1 MNHINYEKW
10 MLYATDSLDEETRSQ
25 YENHLYSCDHC
36 LELYLKAVEEAE
48 SQMPVLT
55 NPTGF
60 TDSIMKEIGCVQEKT
75 QNKVKP
81 RKNLRRQ
88 TLVHYTIAAAMT
100 LVLMSTGIF
109 SQLTSTISTFEN
121 TAAEQEQSV
130 INDWLNKT
138 ESITEKID
146 DNLREGN
153 KHE

>member
-1 MNHINYEKW
+1 MNHIDVEQW

-36 LELYLKAVEEAE
+36 LELYLKAVAAAE

-55 NPTGF
+55 NPTEF
-60 TDSIMKEIGCVQEKT
+60 TESIMKEIDCVQEKT

-88 TLVHYTIAAAMT
+88 TLVHYAIAAAMT

-130 INDWLNKT
+130 INGWLNKT
-138 ESITEKID
+138 DSITEKID

>member
-55 NPTGF
+55 DPTGF
-60 TDSIMKEIGCVQEKT
+60 TDSIMKKIGSTQEKP
-75 QNKVKP
+75 QAKMKP
-81 RKNLRRQ
+81 KKNLRRQ

-109 SQLTSTISTFEN
+109 SQLTSTISSFEN
-121 TAAEQEQSV
+121 AAGEQDHSV
-130 INDWLNKT
+130 ISGLLNKT
-138 ESITEKID
+138 DSITEKMD
-146 DNLREGN
+146 DSLREGN